1 MISDKDYAA
10 SLENEYAHANLINET
25 AYVADTPTD
34 YYFDAG
40 YAGSPNGDVD

>member
-40 YAGSPNGDVD
+40 SPNKDVD